1 MVKEINEKKML
12 LNLLSQKL
20 KMMTNQV
27 VVILSEIFAI
37 LLKSTKLILKL
48 SLSQL
53 SQFLLCLPELTRK
66 VPIQIRVKKTN

>member
-53 SQFLLCLPELTRK
+53 SQFLLCLPE
-66 VPIQIRVKKTN
+66 